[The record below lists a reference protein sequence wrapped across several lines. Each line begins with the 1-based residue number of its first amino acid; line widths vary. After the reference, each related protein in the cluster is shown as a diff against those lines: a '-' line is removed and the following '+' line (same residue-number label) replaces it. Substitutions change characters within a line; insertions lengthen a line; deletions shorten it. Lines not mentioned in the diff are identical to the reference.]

1 MGVFSERE
9 GEEWKR
15 DERRKETL
23 VSCVL
28 FCLFYLKI

>member
-9 GEEWKR
+9 GGEWKR
-15 DERRKETL
+15 DERRKEAL

>member
-1 MGVFSERE
+1 MGVFSEKE
-9 GEEWKR
+9 GEGWKR

-23 VSCVL
+23 VSSLL